1 MGLGVKL
8 IPWLWTSVTKEVF
21 RKITTT
27 IGKKEHEMKTE
38 KSIKTSELIIE
49 GNIMRWE
56 GTMVQLSNISCISIQ
71 PLQLLGFPKYSLIL
85 LIIGV
90 CLLKYYVLLGIL
102 LMVGGGA
109 WLYAWNEMN
118 VKRKSDTIL
127 TLNLN
132 SGENLRFI
140 FYKKDFLED
149 VLTVLEYIIING
161 GVGEKNI
168 SIDISGCNIS
178 GNASILNDIKLS

>member
-1 MGLGVKL
+1 
-8 IPWLWTSVTKEVF
+8 
-21 RKITTT
+21 
-27 IGKKEHEMKTE
+27 MKTE

-109 WLYAWNEMN
+109 WIYAWNEMN

>member
-1 MGLGVKL
+1 
-8 IPWLWTSVTKEVF
+8 
-21 RKITTT
+21 
-27 IGKKEHEMKTE
+27 
-38 KSIKTSELIIE
+38 
-49 GNIMRWE
+49 
-56 GTMVQLSNISCISIQ
+56 
-71 PLQLLGFPKYSLIL
+71 
-85 LIIGV
+85 
-90 CLLKYYVLLGIL
+90 
-102 LMVGGGA
+102 MVGGGA
-109 WLYAWNEMN
+109 WIYAWNEMN